1 MFVAM
6 HRSIVPALL
15 LAAALLKISRAG
27 PLVNGP
33 SSLQAPLGDLA
44 QHAAPQ
50 HLHGRF
56 LHITGAPCSVVCFL
70 CAILTRSRYPS

>member
-33 SSLQAPLGDLA
+33 SGLQAPLGDLA
-44 QHAAPQ
+44 QHATPQ

-56 LHITGAPCSVVCFL
+56 LHITGAACFVVSSL
-70 CAILTRSRYPS
+70 CHAD